1 MIQWCRVTTWSIFG
15 GQDKSKLGQNLTTH
29 SVSCSFWSLSFL
41 EFFPC
46 SRHHTKYSQVDRT
59 VNRMKSAQNNTVWLC
74 WSLCL
79 ENRRQYSRT
88 RGDCDQLHLS
98 HLLILVAV
106 MMLCCLANSAH
117 SYDKSVTPTPLPTTT
132 HSRCTQ
138 TNNSTL
144 VIFVK
149 SPSSTDPDND
159 TTCGLSL
166 ETACTS
172 LLAASESDWYRSTN
186 ATTVVIGLVGD
197 RRQNC
202 SISLGSC
209 GTIFL
214 ITDFTSRSLQHLCL
228 KSFSNLGCSD
238 AKLVHNI
245 DNVCKPS
252 MGDLRPAL
260 MFTHTRFG
268 HVPDQRFIEISFIHF
283 SQNLRLSAVI
293 ASKYFSSFVMTHCI
307 FSSKDIEISVD
318 FESPFTRNDEVLI
331 ENCTFLGTRSRNII
345 SVSHFD
351 SNNLAVTLAGCTF
364 IDIGG
369 NRWVKPRFPL
379 LKFTSSRAK
388 TSHFNV
394 LNTQF
399 INIRPHTIVFI
410 TDGFRNIFFRNC
422 NFSSNRA
429 LQSMDY
435 LAGTITILVDPPE
448 ASVLLENCSFS
459 NLAIQGVY
467 IASQNR
473 TIISLTTRN
482 VTFAGLLG
490 HKFAFAKVKCNL
502 DNVLDYHE

>member
-1 MIQWCRVTTWSIFG
+1 MV
-15 GQDKSKLGQNLTTH
+15 
-29 SVSCSFWSLSFL
+29 L

-46 SRHHTKYSQVDRT
+46 SRHHTKHAQVDRT
-59 VNRMKSAQNNTVWLC
+59 VKRMMSVQNNTVWLC

-98 HLLILVAV
+98 RLLVLVLV
-106 MMLCCLANSAH
+106 MMLCCLANTAH
-117 SYDKSVTPTPLPTTT
+117 SYDKSITPTPLPTTT
-132 HSRCTQ
+132 HSRCAQ
-138 TNNSTL
+138 TNKNTL

-166 ETACTS
+166 EAACTS

-238 AKLVHNI
+238 AKLVHNT
-245 DNVCKPS
+245 DNGCKQS

-260 MFTHTRFG
+260 MFSHTRFG
-268 HVPDQRFIEISFIHF
+268 QVPDQRCIEISFIHF
-283 SQNLRLSAVI
+283 SQNLRLSAAI
-293 ASKYFSSFVMTHCI
+293 SSKYFSSFVMTHCI
-307 FSSKDIEISVD
+307 ISSKDIEISVD

-351 SNNLAVTLAGCTF
+351 SNTLSVTIVGCTF
-364 IDIGG
+364 IETGG
-369 NRWVKPRFPL
+369 HQLALPKFPL
-379 LKFTSSRAK
+379 LNFTSLRSK

-394 LNTQF
+394 FNTQF
-399 INIRPHTIVFI
+399 INIKPYKIIFIVS
-410 TDGFRNIFFRNC
+410 GFRNIFFRNC

-429 LQSMDY
+429 LRSMDY
-435 LAGTITILVDPPE
+435 LAGVITILVDPPE

-467 IASQNR
+467 IASQTR
-473 TIISLTTRN
+473 TTTSLTTRN
-482 VTFAGLLG
+482 VTFTGVLG

>member
-1 MIQWCRVTTWSIFG
+1 
-15 GQDKSKLGQNLTTH
+15 
-29 SVSCSFWSLSFL
+29 
-41 EFFPC
+41 
-46 SRHHTKYSQVDRT
+46 
-59 VNRMKSAQNNTVWLC
+59 MKSAQNNTVWLC

-79 ENRRQYSRT
+79 ENRRQYART
-88 RGDCDQLHLS
+88 RGDCNQLHLS
-98 HLLILVAV
+98 HLLILVLV
-106 MMLCCLANSAH
+106 TTLCCLANTAH
-117 SYDKSVTPTPLPTTT
+117 SYDKSITPIPLPKTT
-132 HSRCTQ
+132 HSRCAQ

-144 VIFVK
+144 VLFVK
-149 SPSSTDPDND
+149 SPSSSDPDND

-172 LLAASESDWYRSTN
+172 LLAASECDWYRSTN

-209 GTIFL
+209 ETIFL
-214 ITDFTSRSLQHLCL
+214 ITNFTNRSLQHLSL
-228 KSFSNLGCSD
+228 KSFSNLGCSV

-245 DNVCKPS
+245 GNVCKPS

-260 MFTHTRFG
+260 MFTHTSFG
-268 HVPDQRFIEISFIHF
+268 QVPDQLFIEISFIHF
-283 SQNLRLSAVI
+283 SQNLLLSAFI
-293 ASKYFSSFVMTHCI
+293 ASKYFRSFVMTHCI
-307 FSSKDIEISVD
+307 FSSKDTEIRVKL
-318 FESPFTRNDEVLI
+318 ESPFTRDDEVLI

-351 SNNLAVTLAGCTF
+351 SNTLSVTLVGCTF

-369 NRWVKPRFPL
+369 NQWVQPRFPL
-379 LKFTSSRAK
+379 LKFTSLNAT

-394 LNTQF
+394 FNTQF
-399 INIRPHTIVFI
+399 INIRPHNIIFI

-429 LQSMDY
+429 QQSMDY

-467 IASQNR
+467 IASQSR
-473 TIISLTTRN
+473 TITSLTTRN
-482 VTFAGLLG
+482 VTFTGVLG
-490 HKFAFAKVKCNL
+490 HKFSFAKVKCNL
-502 DNVLDYHE
+502 DSGLDYHE